1 MPWGEQWVPEEHKRG
16 ILSWPG
22 ARPVSPTQVAS
33 GLLDGEGLTIIS
45 LFVIECYYSEL
56 PFIAC

>member
-1 MPWGEQWVPEEHKRG
+1 MLRAEQWVPEEHKRG
-16 ILSWPG
+16 ILSRPG
-22 ARPVSPTQVAS
+22 ARPVPHPQVAS
-33 GLLDGEGLTIIS
+33 GLLEEEGLTIIS